1 MSADRQRLIYAGHIL
16 KDNDTLLDCKIA
28 NGSTVYMAKGAPKGN
43 KNKVKYIYKKK
54 KRKEIM
60 KLTVLSQSWYSHD
73 KYFS

>member
-43 KNKVKYIYKKK
+43 KNKVKYIK

-60 KLTVLSQSWYSHD
+60 KLIVLSQGWYSHD
-73 KYFS
+73 KHFS